1 MEAAQMA
8 TFLLLLKGGDFSGYS
23 PEEHQKIL
31 QDYMGWSQKLRTQDK
46 YKGGEELKGNGR
58 VLAAK
63 DGRIVDGPFTET
75 KEVIGGY
82 FLIEEP
88 NLEAATATAKDC
100 PHLKYKGSIE
110 LREVNPH

>member
-1 MEAAQMA
+1 MA

-31 QDYMGWSQKLRTQDK
+31 KDYLDWSQKLRAQGK
-46 YKGGEELKGNGR
+46 YKGGDALKGAGR
-58 VLAAK
+58 VLSAK
-63 DGRIVDGPFTET
+63 DGRVLDGPFTET
-75 KEVIGGY
+75 KEIVGGY

-88 NLEAATATAKDC
+88 SLEGATATAKDC

-110 LREVNPH
+110 LREINPH